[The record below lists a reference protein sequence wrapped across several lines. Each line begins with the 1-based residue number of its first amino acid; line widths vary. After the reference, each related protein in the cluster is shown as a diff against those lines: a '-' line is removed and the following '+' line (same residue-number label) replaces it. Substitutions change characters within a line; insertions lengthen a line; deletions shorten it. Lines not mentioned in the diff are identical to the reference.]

1 MAPKDNYPDESKKN
15 RTAKLEPATKSAEW
29 LEVPVF
35 IHGISPDKYPGGGQ
49 KEYLQLLK
57 LVKEKLKKY
66 PEKKL
71 LGQPIF
77 VTWGVPTRPASS
89 GTDRYLAQ
97 VERSMQAKVQEK
109 MGKAYNGPFGWT
121 GFIRDLLFFGIADLF
136 YYVSADGE
144 KDLRKHVF
152 NHISR
157 AIQIM
162 DKENTAYISLTF
174 FAHSAGSVM
183 IHDMLFHMFSSNEHE
198 SEEGSVEEEMDAL
211 RKIIKGGRLRIRRL
225 YTFGSPISLLI
236 LRASALV
243 EKFRKGETFA
253 PQNIGLLM
261 GDNLSTPRWV
271 NFWSRYDVASYPVDF
286 LYSNEKGLIEDRE
299 ITTSIN
305 PKTAH
310 TGYWNNSEMAEYISE
325 TF

>member
-1 MAPKDNYPDESKKN
+1 MPPKEVQPDESKIN
-15 RTAKLEPATKSAEW
+15 HGSKLDPRKTVEW

-35 IHGISPDKYPGGGQ
+35 IHGISPDKYPGGGE
-49 KEYLQLLK
+49 KEYLQLYK
-57 LVKEKLKKY
+57 LVREKLAKY
-66 PEKKL
+66 PGKKFN
-71 LGQPIF
+71 GQPIF

-97 VERSMQAKVQEK
+97 VERSMQARVKKK
-109 MGKAYNGPFGWT
+109 MGKAYSSPFGLT
-121 GFIRDLLFFGIADLF
+121 GYIRDLLFFGIADLF

-162 DKENTAYISLTF
+162 DKENVASISLTF

-183 IHDMLFHMFSSNEHE
+183 IHDMLYHMFSSKEHE
-198 SEEGSVEEEMDAL
+198 SEEGVVEEEMDAL

-236 LRASALV
+236 LRASALI

-253 PQNIGLLM
+253 PHNIGLMM

-271 NFWSRYDVASYPVDF
+271 NFWSRHDMASYPVDF

-299 ITTSIN
+299 INTSIN

-310 TGYWNNSEMAEYISE
+310 TGYWTNSEMAEYISE

>member
-1 MAPKDNYPDESKKN
+1 MAPKDNYPDEGKKN
-15 RTAKLEPATKSAEW
+15 RAPKTEPAKAVEW

-49 KEYLQLLK
+49 KEYLQLFK
-57 LVKEKLKKY
+57 LVREKLKKY

-71 LGQPIF
+71 SGQPIF
-77 VTWGVPTRPASS
+77 VTWGVPTQPASS

-97 VERSMQAKVQEK
+97 VQRSMQAKVMEK
-109 MGKAYNGPFGWT
+109 MGSAYAGPFGWT

-162 DKENTAYISLTF
+162 DKENVAYISLTF

-183 IHDMLFHMFSSNEHE
+183 IHDMLYHMFSSKEHE

-261 GDNLSTPRWV
+261 GDNLSIPRWV
-271 NFWSRYDVASYPVDF
+271 NFWSRYDMASYPVDF

-310 TGYWNNSEMAEYISE
+310 TGYWNNSEMAEYVAE